1 MFKGITRL
9 MLEFTIHN
17 DNDILSHNKQQK
29 NSSKCGVYREIIGG
43 VSLLF

>member
-1 MFKGITRL
+1 MFKGFTRP
-9 MLEFTIHN
+9 MLEFTIHK

-29 NSSKCGVYREIIGG
+29 NSNKCGVYREIIAG